1 LKIEKSN
8 VYLYSN
14 KFKMKKVLIFLS
26 AVVVMS
32 SCTTPRGSMV
42 QGGNHIQMSLDHR
55 PDRIRRR
62 DVEVIRFVHGN
73 YGNIFHRREQPCSN
87 QW

>member
-1 LKIEKSN
+1 
-8 VYLYSN
+8 
-14 KFKMKKVLIFLS
+14 M
-26 AVVVMS
+26 VVMT
-32 SCTTPRGSMV
+32 SCSVSNRSQI
-42 QGGNHIQMSLDHR
+42 QGGNHIRMSLDHR
-55 PDRIRRR
+55 PERIRRR